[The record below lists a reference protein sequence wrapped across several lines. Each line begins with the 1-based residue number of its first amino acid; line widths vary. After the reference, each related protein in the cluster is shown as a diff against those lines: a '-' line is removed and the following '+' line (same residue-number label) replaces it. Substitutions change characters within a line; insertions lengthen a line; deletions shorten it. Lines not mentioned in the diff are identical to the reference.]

1 MIGIL
6 GGTGPQGRGLAARL
20 ARGGQAVV
28 VGSRTASKAEEVASK
43 LSAEAGVDITGGE
56 NQALARQCRTL
67 LVCVPYDG
75 LTDTLEPLA
84 DVVDGQVV
92 ISVVN
97 PLSFAGGGPA
107 PVSVPAGSAAQAIAE
122 LLPRGR
128 VTTAFNNLSATNLTD
143 STHNFD
149 EDVLVCGDDEQAVGQ
164 TIDLVER
171 IVGLRGVAVGPLRHA
186 ATVEALTAVLIGI
199 NRANTITAGVRITGF
214 HTGS

>member
-20 ARGGQAVV
+20 ARGGQPVV
-28 VGSRTASKAEEVASK
+28 IGSRTASKAEEVASE
-43 LSAEAGVDITGGE
+43 LSGNGDVDITGGE
-56 NQALARQCRTL
+56 NQALAHQCRTL

-75 LTDTLEPLA
+75 LTATLEPLA

-107 PVSVPAGSAAQAIAE
+107 PVSVPAGSAAQAIAA
-122 LLPRGR
+122 LLPGGR

-143 STHNFD
+143 STHAFD
-149 EDVLVCGDDEQAVGQ
+149 EDVLVCGDDVQAVEQ
-164 TIDLVER
+164 TIDLVGH
-171 IVGLRGVAVGPLRHA
+171 IGGLRGVAAGPLRHA
-186 ATVEALTAVLIGI
+186 ATIEALTAVLIEI

-214 HTGS
+214 DTAS